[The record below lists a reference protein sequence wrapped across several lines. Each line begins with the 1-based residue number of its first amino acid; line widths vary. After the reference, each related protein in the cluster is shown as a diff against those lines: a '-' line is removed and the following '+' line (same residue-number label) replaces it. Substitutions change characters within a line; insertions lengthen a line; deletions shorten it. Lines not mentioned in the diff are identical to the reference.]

1 MGCPERAHPK
11 NPKAE
16 SNCSVLSQF
25 LLSADPRFGV
35 ARMKY
40 IFTTGAMTSIAIY
53 DKNGRSIILDI
64 QLFSVL
70 SAVATLLFRESSGTW
85 RPGEDTCT
93 LPGPGGAPTG
103 SGAGADPGG
112 VVVSDPVTVC
122 HAVRETF
129 ETLLYK

>member
-35 ARMKY
+35 ACMKN
-40 IFTTGAMTSIAIY
+40 IFTRDAMTSIAIY

-70 SAVATLLFRESSGTW
+70 SAVATLLFPRKF
-85 RPGEDTCT
+85 RNLAPG
-93 LPGPGGAPTG
+93 
-103 SGAGADPGG
+103 
-112 VVVSDPVTVC
+112 
-122 HAVRETF
+122 
-129 ETLLYK
+129 